1 MLPGGSSSSSSRRRR
16 LYRQMTPST
25 AHEEEEEEETI
36 QVSVPLHCSL
46 HKSCP
51 PSSSSSYKI
60 LITHCHCIILTIQ

>member
-1 MLPGGSSSSSSRRRR
+1 
-16 LYRQMTPST
+16 MTPST

-51 PSSSSSYKI
+51 PSSSSSSSSFHMGLAYSSMIRPGGVLCQTK
-60 LITHCHCIILTIQ
+60 